1 MKKIGILGGIGWPST
16 VEYYAG
22 LCRLAELHRASPEA
36 LATLPEIS
44 VESLDLARAAA
55 RLGNGDEDG
64 SWAAFDEYHRNG
76 LRRLE
81 QSGADFAIIAS
92 NTAHHRLKQITQGI
106 GMPVLSIVEVAARA
120 CARLRVRRL
129 LILGSAQVMDSKV
142 LRDAFA
148 RYCIEAA
155 APRDG
160 HGRRAIAATIGA
172 LQRGRS
178 DGAAKCIR
186 SVVAATGAARLKG
199 TTAVYLGCTEL
210 PLAFPAQA
218 HEGVFEVDGIRYI
231 NSTALHIQAAFERA
245 RP

>member
-22 LCRLAELHRASPEA
+22 ICRLAEHHGGSDA

-44 VESLDLARAAA
+44 VESLDVAKAAA
-55 RLGNGDEDG
+55 RIGDGDEDG
-64 SWAAFDEYHRNG
+64 SWAAFDEYHRDG

-81 QSGADFAIIAS
+81 QSGVDFAVIAS
-92 NTAHHRLKQITQGI
+92 NTAHHRLSQITRGI
-106 GMPVLSIVEVAARA
+106 GIPVLSIVEVAARA
-120 CARLRVRRL
+120 CARLHVKRL
-129 LILGSAQVMDSKV
+129 LILGTAQVMGSRV

-155 APRDG
+155 GPRDSR
-160 HGRRAIAATIGA
+160 GRRAIVTTIAA
-172 LQRGRS
+172 LQRGRT

-186 SVVAATGAARLKG
+186 SVVAATGATRLKG
-199 TTAVYLGCTEL
+199 ATAVYLGCTEL
-210 PLAFPAQA
+210 PLAFPAHA
-218 HEGVFEVDGIRYI
+218 HEGVFDVDGIRYI
-231 NSTALHIQAAFERA
+231 NSAALHIQAAFDTA